1 MKRHLP
7 SVIELSLFLAMA
19 LISTVIVAISP
30 QRDTALFACTLPIF
44 LVASLLGFR
53 RSEIAQ
59 VSEVAQEADDDPI
72 RYNLTTP
79 FPPPSLEPPAPTLPD
94 RSADAANSWLQ

>member
-1 MKRHLP
+1 MSKRHLP
-7 SVIELSLFLAMA
+7 SAIELGLFVTLA
-19 LISTVIVAISP
+19 VICTFIVRFSP

-59 VSEVAQEADDDPI
+59 VGEVAEEADE
-72 RYNLTTP
+72 
-79 FPPPSLEPPAPTLPD
+79 SEPA
-94 RSADAANSWLQ
+94 

>member
-1 MKRHLP
+1 MSKRHLP
-7 SVIELSLFLAMA
+7 SAIELGLFITLA
-19 LISTVIVAISP
+19 VICTFIVHFSP

-59 VSEVAQEADDDPI
+59 LGEVAEEADE
-72 RYNLTTP
+72 
-79 FPPPSLEPPAPTLPD
+79 SEPA
-94 RSADAANSWLQ
+94 